1 MLYTHVAVG
10 AVALAVGFG
19 AGWKTQG
26 WRWEAA
32 EGRAATNAQAKAR
45 LQRQGADAASQAY
58 EVVRE
63 RTRNVYVPI
72 KEEVERV
79 VVEYR
84 DRSCFSDDG
93 LRLINEAVRAANNPG
108 KPIDAVPAASGNP

>member
-1 MLYTHVAVG
+1 MYTYFATALVAV
-10 AVALAVGFG
+10 AVGFG
-19 AGWKTQG
+19 GGWQAQG

-45 LQRQGADAASQAY
+45 LQRQGADAASQGY

-63 RTRNVYVPI
+63 KVRTEYVPI

-79 VVEYR
+79 VIQYR
-84 DRSCFSDDG
+84 DRECFSPDG
-93 LRLINEAVRAANNPG
+93 VRLVNDSVRAANHPG
-108 KPIDAVPAASGNP
+108 EPQSALPAPTGTP